1 MKTSIWG
8 REVHGDMMP
17 CDMKFF
23 FKQKNAMMPSPESS
37 TTKAANGNLHSSN
50 LSRTA
55 GSLEKIS
62 ARLLGMNL
70 RQGLK

>member
-1 MKTSIWG
+1 MRHG
-8 REVHGDMMP
+8 MMHPEV
-17 CDMKFF
+17 
-23 FKQKNAMMPSPESS
+23 FKNKMRTIPESS

-55 GSLEKIS
+55 GSLEKIR

-70 RQGLK
+70 RADSKIDPMVQGIPNR